1 MKELKTN
8 SYLVKGCFVLV
19 VAWLFSPGDVMA
31 QYKDMMGG
39 NWNNPTSASIGNI
52 INDRI
57 WNRMRAKA
65 RARRKGGSVSSANSS
80 APETRVAEPEAP
92 KKSAAQIVAATRFRS
107 TGTQL
112 TTRELANAS
121 GNTAEEKEQMFKIMG
136 TALTLYEAEARR
148 LGRANDF
155 ALALAV
161 ALAVNSSV
169 YNGTPEPGDARLLE
183 LGDAIGELM
192 AENNIFG
199 GSTERQ
205 KQEMYESMVIFTML
219 VQAGA
224 MEAKQNGDAAGI
236 ETYRQLAGKV
246 LKNISGMEP
255 EKIRLDPEAAAT
267 ATEDPIP
274 AREESAPQPPAASAT
289 AMHAAALVR
298 EFESNEVRA
307 NQLYVGKRVRIY
319 GTVNSIEIGKDG
331 RIILTFKS
339 SISTYNNARCF
350 FNKSQSSRVAAINAH
365 EEATVEGTV
374 RGLGGGW
381 DGAKAF
387 VLLENCIVP

>member
-1 MKELKTN
+1 MKKNT
-8 SYLVKGCFVLV
+8 YLVKGCFVLV
-19 VAWLFSPGDVMA
+19 VACFFSAGVVTA
-31 QYKDMMGG
+31 QYKDLMG
-39 NWNNPTSASIGNI
+39 NSWNNPVSASIGNI

-57 WNRMRAKA
+57 YARMYARA
-65 RARRKGGSVSSANSS
+65 RARRKAGSASSANSR
-80 APETRVAEPEAP
+80 APETRVADPEPP
-92 KKSAAQIVAATRFRS
+92 KKSAAQIAAATRFRS

-121 GNTAEEKEQMFKIMG
+121 GNTPEEKEQMFKIMG
-136 TALTLYEAEARR
+136 TALTLYETEARR
-148 LGRANDF
+148 LGRQNDF

-169 YNGTPEPGDARLLE
+169 YNGTPEPDEARLLE
-183 LGDAIGELM
+183 IGEAIGELM

-199 GSTERQ
+199 GSSEKQ
-205 KQEMYESMVIFTML
+205 KQEMYETMVIFTML

-224 MEAKQNGDAAGI
+224 TEAKQNGDAAGV

-246 LKNISGMEP
+246 LQNISGMPP

-267 ATEDPIP
+267 AADNP
-274 AREESAPQPPAASAT
+274 APQREESLPQAPAANAA

-298 EFESNEVRA
+298 EFETNEVRA
-307 NQLYVGKRVRIY
+307 NQLYVGKRVRIF
-319 GTVNSIEIGKDG
+319 GTVNSIEIDNDGK
-331 RIILTFKS
+331 IVLTFKS

-350 FNKSQSSRVAAINAH
+350 FSKSQGSRVAALNAN

-381 DGAKAF
+381 EGAKAF
-387 VLLENCIVP
+387 VVLENCVVP

>member
-1 MKELKTN
+1 MKRNT
-8 SYLVKGCFVLV
+8 YLVKGCFVLV
-19 VAWLFSPGDVMA
+19 VACFCSGVVTA

-39 NWNNPTSASIGNI
+39 NWNNPVSASIGNI

-80 APETRVAEPEAP
+80 APESRVADREPA
-92 KKSAAQIVAATRFRS
+92 KKSAAQIAAATRFRS

-121 GNTAEEKEQMFKIMG
+121 GNTPEEKEQMFKLMG
-136 TALTLYEAEARR
+136 TVLTAYETEARKI
-148 LGRANDF
+148 GRQNDF
-155 ALALAV
+155 ALALAA

-169 YNGTPEPGDARLLE
+169 YNGKPEPDEARLLE
-183 LGDAIGELM
+183 IGDAIGELM
-192 AENNIFG
+192 TEDNVFG
-199 GSTERQ
+199 GVTDRQ
-205 KQEMYESMVIFTML
+205 KQEMYETMVIFTML

-224 MEAKQNGDAAGI
+224 NEAKQNRDEASA

-246 LKNISGMEP
+246 LQSISGMPP
-255 EKIRLDPEAAAT
+255 EKVRLDTEAATT
-267 ATEDPIP
+267 ATDN
-274 AREESAPQPPAASAT
+274 AASQREESLPQTAAANAA
-289 AMHAAALVR
+289 AMHAAALVK

-307 NQLYVGKRVRIY
+307 NQLYGGKRVRIF
-319 GTVNSIEIGKDG
+319 GTVNSIEIDNDGK
-331 RIILTFKS
+331 IVLTFKS
-339 SISTYNNARCF
+339 SISTYNNARCYF
-350 FNKSQSSRVAAINAH
+350 SKSQGSRVAAINAN

-387 VLLENCIVP
+387 VVLENCIVP